1 MTLTLAHAGPADVP
15 RITQLETEIFSPWP
29 IYVGLFPNGAS
40 LSRRLVVEAR
50 YHHLL
55 ANDPSTHLLKV
66 SDESTGTIIAAAL
79 WNVYTHDRTEEELV
93 RDSQFDWSPDTSS
106 LDACLKYSRQ
116 LLDCRKRVIGGKPHC
131 LLRWLETEAEYRKR
145 GAATQLV
152 TWGSKKA
159 DELGIPCYLE
169 ASDEGKP
176 VYEKHGYVE
185 VGEFSLDIGGEDGK
199 KMSGGKVMVRQT
211 VAKEQ

>member
-1 MTLTLAHAGPADVP
+1 MTLSLAHATPADVP
-15 RITQLETEIFSPWP
+15 RTAQLETEIFSAWP
-29 IYVGLFPNGAS
+29 IYGVLFPLGATI
-40 LSRRLVVEAR
+40 SRKLVVEAR

-66 SDESTGTIIAAAL
+66 TDDSTGTIIAAAL
-79 WNVYTHDRTEEELV
+79 WNVYTHDRGEEELA

-116 LLDCRKRVIGGKPHC
+116 VVDARKRIMGGKPHC

-145 GAATQLV
+145 GAATQLLA
-152 TWGSKKA
+152 WGSQKA

-185 VGEFSLDIGGEDGK
+185 VGELVSDIVGEDGK
-199 KMSGGKVMVRQT
+199 NLSGGKLMVRQPG
-211 VAKEQ
+211 VQKQ